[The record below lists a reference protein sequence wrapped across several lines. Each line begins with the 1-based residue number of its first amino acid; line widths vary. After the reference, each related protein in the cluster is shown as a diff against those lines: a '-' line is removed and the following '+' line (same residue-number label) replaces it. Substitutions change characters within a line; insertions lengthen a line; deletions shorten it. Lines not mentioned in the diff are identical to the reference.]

1 MNILKG
7 IFKNKPL
14 LNLFTYGVGQG
25 FNLITPI
32 LVTPYLTGTCGQSG
46 LGKIGV
52 SMALSFI
59 LIVIIDYGS
68 DIIGVKNVAVN
79 RDNSKE
85 LSKILSTAFACRFL
99 LLIMV
104 VIAMSLLYIF
114 VPYLS
119 KEKELYILALPIL
132 LGQCISPT
140 WVFQGLE
147 NFKAITVITIIS
159 KIIYMA
165 GVFYFVKSEPDYI
178 YVNLFWGIGMML
190 PNSVAFIYLCT
201 KKNISL
207 KNTSVKEVSGFL
219 KGYFTMF
226 SSQLF
231 MSLQLYVPIMLVKF
245 FLGDSMAGTY
255 RIIDQVVVIFKTYIF
270 LFFNYVYPR
279 VCYLLE
285 KNMKEAMRFW
295 KIYNAANFAF
305 VATCM
310 LVLFAM
316 AKTVVSY
323 FTDQA
328 VTNEIVTEMMGLLRV
343 AVFIPLAMAVSIP
356 LKQLVLGKD
365 YQQFYIK
372 LTTIMVAVNIVLMAV
387 LLPYFK
393 IYGVLVSLIVTEV
406 VTALFYATVIKIKPS
421 TVN

>member
-7 IFKNKPL
+7 ILKNKPL

-25 FNLITPI
+25 FNLITPL
-32 LVTPYLTGTCGQSG
+32 LVLPYLTHVCGESG

-79 RDNSKE
+79 RDNGKE

-99 LLIMV
+99 LFIMV
-104 VIAMSLLYIF
+104 VAIMSLLYVF

-119 KEKELYILALPIL
+119 KERELYILALSIL

-147 NFKAITVITIIS
+147 NFKAITIITIAS

-165 GVFYFVKSEPDYI
+165 GVFYFVKSGPDYI
-178 YVNLFWGIGMML
+178 YVNLFWGIGMIV
-190 PNSVAFIYLCT
+190 PNGIAFIYLCT
-201 KKNISL
+201 KNNISHN
-207 KNTSVKEVSGFL
+207 NTSIKEVTGFL
-219 KGYFTMF
+219 TGYFTMF

-231 MSLQLYVPIMLVKF
+231 MSLQLYVPIILINF
-245 FLGDSMAGTY
+245 FMGNAMAGRY

-285 KNMKEAMRFW
+285 KNVKEAMRFW
-295 KIYNAANFAF
+295 KIYNIANFAF

-316 AKTVVSY
+316 AKMVVNY
-323 FTDQA
+323 FTDEF
-328 VTNEIVTEMMGLLRV
+328 TTEMESLLRV
-343 AVFIPLAMAVSIP
+343 AVFIPLTMAVSIP
-356 LKQLVLGKD
+356 LKQLVLGQDNQK
-365 YQQFYIK
+365 FYIK

-387 LLPYFK
+387 LLPCFK
-393 IYGVLVSLIVTEV
+393 IYGVFIALIVTEV
-406 VTALFYATVIKIKPS
+406 ITALFYATVIKIKPS
-421 TVN
+421 TLN